1 MGCTQI
7 PPSLY
12 YCAETNYLQGN
23 NQKVIS
29 AETYGAFGNW
39 LNQSNYYVGEGKPQT
54 FISFEGNN
62 QAHNH
67 GNTGSASNVPV
78 HIVAYFY
85 VRIA

>member
-1 MGCTQI
+1 MPRHNHSI
-7 PPSLY
+7 F
-12 YCAETNYLQGN
+12 CAETNYLQGN

-29 AETYGAFGNW
+29 AETYGSFGNW
-39 LNQSNYYVGEGKPQT
+39 LNQSNYYVGEGKPQP

-67 GNTGSASNVPV
+67 GSTSTESNVPV
-78 HIVAYFY
+78 HIVSYFY